1 MRIHAALVVFVLF
14 FAFGCASVQHRS
26 DTAGLPPATARAL
39 ERLRPGMKDQAVIA
53 IMRPVSL
60 DWGRYH
66 LGGSGESIL
75 YFQLTADLQL
85 VVSVS
90 GFAGGFRS
98 GSAGTV
104 CPKEEWIRMDDDRIW
119 VPDRSISLTPEQMEE
134 VMKTIDSK

>member
-1 MRIHAALVVFVLF
+1 MRIPATLAAFVLL
-14 FAFGCASVQHRS
+14 FAFGCASVHHRS
-26 DTAGLPPATARAL
+26 DTAGLPPATVRAL
-39 ERLRPGMKDQAVIA
+39 EHLRPGMRDRAVVA

-66 LGGSGESIL
+66 QGGSGESIL

-134 VMKTIDSK
+134 LMKTIEQK